1 MFSHYWHT
9 ICFRRIGQGW
19 PEIAL
24 AIRHEGK
31 RQPFFEDK
39 YVKKT
44 LIGAIALALVAVF
57 GSSAIAQAAP
67 AAGHKVERRV
77 EHKRMVHKRIVRR
90 RIVHRRVVKKAVH
103 RKEMVHGKKK

>member
-1 MFSHYWHT
+1 M
-9 ICFRRIGQGW
+9 
-19 PEIAL
+19 
-24 AIRHEGK
+24 
-31 RQPFFEDK
+31 
-39 YVKKT
+39 KKT